1 MSTEQPDRQDIP
13 DTMAT
18 DSPPNP
24 TPSGGSDGEPVTGT
38 GGDASAPVQKKPAPA
53 KKSRAGRD
61 LPAAIGVG
69 VALGVSII
77 LILLFAPKVWY
88 GVVSVAF
95 AIATW
100 EVAKRLRS
108 GGYDVALWPLLVGG
122 QAIIWSGWPWG
133 TTGIL
138 VAFVSTVLVCMVWM
152 LLAQG
157 IAHAPQNY
165 LRNLSVTVFVLAWLP
180 LLASFGALL
189 VIADHGAARVAT
201 LMIVVVCSD
210 VGGYAAGVLFGK
222 HPMAPAISPKK
233 SWEGLGG
240 SLVVG
245 TVGAVCS
252 VVFLIDS
259 AWWIGLVLGPVLV
272 ICATL
277 GDLVESQVKRDL
289 GIKDMGTLLPGHGGI
304 MDRLD
309 SLLPSAFIVWAVLT
323 ALL

>member
-1 MSTEQPDRQDIP
+1 MT
-13 DTMAT
+13 T
-18 DSPPNP
+18 DSPATP
-24 TPSGGSDGEPVTGT
+24 TGDSDGPV
-38 GGDASAPVQKKPAPA
+38 SAQAPGQPTT

-69 VALGVSII
+69 VALGATIMV
-77 LILLFAPKVWY
+77 ILLFAPDAWY

-100 EVAKRLRS
+100 EVTKRLRA
-108 GGYDVALWPLLVGG
+108 GGYSVALFPLFVGG
-122 QAIIWSGWPWG
+122 QAVIWSGWPWG

-138 VAFVSTVLVCMVWM
+138 VAFAATVLVSMVWM

-157 IAHAPQNY
+157 ISRAPQNY
-165 LRNLSVTVFVLAWLP
+165 LRNLAATILVLAWLP
-180 LLASFGALL
+180 LLAAFGAAL
-189 VIADHGAARVAT
+189 VIADHGSGRVAT

-233 SWEGLGG
+233 SWEGSAG
-240 SLVVG
+240 SLIIG
-245 TVGAVCS
+245 TAGAVCS
-252 VVFLIDS
+252 LIFLLDS
-259 AWWIGLVLGPVLV
+259 AWWIGLILGPILV